1 MRRVLF
7 CRSICLTAEH
17 ITSHNHHLFEFEHE
31 YTLKPQDMILLISR
45 NASPI
50 AQTVYK
56 HHHFKP
62 TNKLFHVGINIFN
75 NSDKTIKIKK
85 NSRLNTLLRQPHI
98 KYSLHMTAYKD
109 ICKAETE
116 NTAFCTAFNQYYKY
130 N

>member
-75 NSDKTIKIKK
+75 NSDKNNQNKK
-85 NSRLNTLLRQPHI
+85 EFSPQHSSATTSHQIQSSHDSLQRYLQSRNR
-98 KYSLHMTAYKD
+98 KYCILYIVQSVLQ
-109 ICKAETE
+109 I
-116 NTAFCTAFNQYYKY
+116 
-130 N
+130 